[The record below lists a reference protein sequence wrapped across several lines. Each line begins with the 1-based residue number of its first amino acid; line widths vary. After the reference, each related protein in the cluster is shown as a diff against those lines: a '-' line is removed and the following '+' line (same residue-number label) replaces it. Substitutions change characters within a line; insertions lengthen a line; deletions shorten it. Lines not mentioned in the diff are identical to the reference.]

1 MFDILFYVFE
11 NCQQAELS
19 QDTDGVAKK
28 LSAAGFDD
36 TDISEALR
44 WLDGVV
50 NVTHRMLAPLPSANP
65 ALRAYAARELNKL
78 DAACRG
84 FLLYLEQAQ
93 VLSAQAREIVLERA
107 LAAAGGPLSL
117 EQLKLI
123 VLMVL
128 WNQHT
133 PASRLIAEDLISGIS
148 GRLPS

>member
-19 QDTDGVAKK
+19 QDSEGVAKK

-36 TDISEALR
+36 SDISEALT

-50 NVTHRMLAPLPSANP
+50 RSSFRPGAPLPASAA
-65 ALRAYAARELNKL
+65 ALRVYAPRELAKL
-78 DAACRG
+78 DAGCRG
-84 FLLYLEQAQ
+84 FLLYLEQSS
-93 VLSAQAREIVLERA
+93 VLTPEAREVVLERA
-107 LAAAGGPLSL
+107 LATADGALSL

-128 WNQHT
+128 WNQQT
-133 PASRLIAEDLISGIS
+133 PATQLIAEDLVSES
-148 GRLPS
+148 NSRVPN